1 MSPFLARI
9 ALPTGSMPAVLCV
22 LLVAFALTACGGGGN
37 TANSVPDDTTPPP
50 ASNNAPVISGSPVLR
65 TIQDRAYT
73 FTPTASDA
81 DGDTLRFSIT
91 NQPVW
96 ASFNS
101 TDGTLSGTPEAIHI
115 GTTLAVSISVSD
127 DKATTSLAPFD
138 LEVLPTAFGSA
149 TVSWDAPT
157 TNADGSTLSDLA
169 GFRVHYRTASGS
181 ITSTHPVDDPTAT
194 SAVVVDL
201 EEGTYLFSVTAIDHS
216 ENESAPSPEVSKVI
230 AP

>member
-101 TDGTLSGTPEAIHI
+101 TDGTLSGTP
-115 GTTLAVSISVSD
+115 
-127 DKATTSLAPFD
+127 
-138 LEVLPTAFGSA
+138 
-149 TVSWDAPT
+149 
-157 TNADGSTLSDLA
+157 
-169 GFRVHYRTASGS
+169 
-181 ITSTHPVDDPTAT
+181 T
-194 SAVVVDL
+194 SARRVDF
-201 EEGTYLFSVTAIDHS
+201 GVG
-216 ENESAPSPEVSKVI
+216 
-230 AP
+230 